1 MALARAARFFFG
13 SLLLTAATACGDP
26 PDKEIQ
32 QAQGA
37 LDAARAAG
45 ADRYAADEFKAAQDA
60 LARANEAVSQ
70 RDYRLALNHALD
82 SRERAQ
88 NSAKLAADGKAAA
101 RVEADRALTAGS
113 ASLASARI
121 RLKGAETSRAT
132 AKAAN
137 AVKRAIADAE
147 RQLQEARAAFDQGNY
162 AEVVAKVDALSK
174 ALTTA
179 TNDLAAAGSA
189 ANRRRR

>member
-1 MALARAARFFFG
+1 MAFARACRAFLG
-13 SLLLTAATACGDP
+13 SVLLTAVAACGGDP

-60 LARANEAVSQ
+60 LTRANEAVTQ

-88 NSAKLAADGKAAA
+88 NAAKLGADGKAAA
-101 RVEADRALTAGS
+101 RVEADRALTAG
-113 ASLASARI
+113 AATVASARI
-121 RLKGAETSRAT
+121 RLKGAEATRAA

-137 AVKRAIADAE
+137 AVKLAISDAE
-147 RQLQEARAAFDQGNY
+147 RRLQEARTAFDQGNY
-162 AEVVAKVDALSK
+162 AEVVATVEAITK

-179 TNDLAAAGSA
+179 TSDLDPAAA
-189 ANRRRR
+189 RRRR